1 MGWNASSRFTR
12 RCCPSRPCRRLVF
25 RRCART
31 PRRAALRAFL
41 RPREVHRRQCCDCP
55 RPARP
60 GCGGSNGMPC
70 HVATFLR
77 SRDEQAGGSHSDS
90 IFSASGAQC
99 FESGGFSRSRGVFSP
114 LRTRWSLR
122 RSAARSSTTSAT
134 GLARLR
140 SSSRLSPPSR
150 RRRSEPAEACFAVSG
165 WGGVSGLS
173 WRRGEWSFGRQA
185 FRGPWRPQSALL
197 GACGGGMEFSRRSD
211 AARQSAAAMGRVFEA
226 PAAKTRRVGV
236 FIIVNGLSS
245 AAGSALPALT
255 SGVCSCATTQPP
267 HLGLAI
273 PDHLSDFVD
282 RGGQQLP
289 RAVLHACWLLVLHD
303 EVVVVSRG
311 GGRRQQHRR
320 RTPLLLYARRIN

>member
-1 MGWNASSRFTR
+1 
-12 RCCPSRPCRRLVF
+12 
-25 RRCART
+25 
-31 PRRAALRAFL
+31 
-41 RPREVHRRQCCDCP
+41 
-55 RPARP
+55 
-60 GCGGSNGMPC
+60 
-70 HVATFLR
+70 
-77 SRDEQAGGSHSDS
+77 
-90 IFSASGAQC
+90 
-99 FESGGFSRSRGVFSP
+99 
-114 LRTRWSLR
+114 
-122 RSAARSSTTSAT
+122 
-134 GLARLR
+134 
-140 SSSRLSPPSR
+140 
-150 RRRSEPAEACFAVSG
+150 
-165 WGGVSGLS
+165 
-173 WRRGEWSFGRQA
+173 
-185 FRGPWRPQSALL
+185 
-197 GACGGGMEFSRRSD
+197 MEFSRRSD